1 MNQAL
6 QFETDIKM
14 CDNLLVKIWK
24 KSSAPAKFH
33 IWSLINKK
41 KIKKAISDSF
51 WMNVAEFYNTA
62 K

>member
-1 MNQAL
+1 
-6 QFETDIKM
+6 M

-24 KSSAPAKFH
+24 KSSAPAKSH
-33 IWSLINKK
+33 IWALINKK
-41 KIKKAISDSF
+41 NIKKEISDSF